1 MQRLEV
7 EDSDRED
14 LLYQTESH
22 QGGGESSI
30 NSRKNWGEGCW
41 IYSIL
46 AFLAFILFVF
56 LMIDIAS
63 SDGGKS
69 DDDNGISDNGDAPYF
84 VSSYGGVV
92 ATDDERFFG
101 LILNSFKTKKVLT
114 NGSGCAEQRGE
125 CSRCSYSSFVV

>member
-1 MQRLEV
+1 MSMQRLEV

-14 LLYQTESH
+14 LLYQTGSH
-22 QGGGESSI
+22 QGGGESSS
-30 NSRKNWGEGCW
+30 NSRKNRGEGCW

-63 SDGGKS
+63 SGGGNS
-69 DDDNGISDNGDAPYF
+69 DDDNGISDDGDAPYF

-92 ATDDERFFG
+92 ATDDERFFVYFSF
-101 LILNSFKTKKVLT
+101 ILKQKKVFS
-114 NGSGCAEQRGE
+114 NGSGCAE
-125 CSRCSYSSFVV
+125 